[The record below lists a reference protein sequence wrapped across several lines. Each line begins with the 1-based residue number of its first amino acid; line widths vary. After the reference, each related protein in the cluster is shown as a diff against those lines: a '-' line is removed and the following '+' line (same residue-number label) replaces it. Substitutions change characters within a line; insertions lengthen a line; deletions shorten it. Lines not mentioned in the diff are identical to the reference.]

1 MDATA
6 DELAGVVDLF
16 GGLTR
21 AELERALSEAAYR
34 ADGQSVDGDALETAL
49 ADALASFALVEVEY
63 ERATAG
69 SRDGDGDG
77 DGDPLLVAGPTA
89 FPSVPDHAED
99 VPHILDVERRDL
111 DRAALGETAR
121 EEFREALE
129 DALATGAESEG
140 ADEDRL
146 RRLLDVSYDIEA
158 WAPIDLADE
167 RDRLEGAL
175 E

>member
-21 AELERALSEAAYR
+21 PELERALSEAAYR
-34 ADGQSVDGDALETAL
+34 ADGQSVDEDALEA
-49 ADALASFALVEVEY
+49 AVEDALASFALVEY
-63 ERATAG
+63 ERAD
-69 SRDGDGDG
+69 DGNGADDA
-77 DGDPLLVAGPTA
+77 DEPLLVAGPTA

-111 DRAALGETAR
+111 DREALGETAR
-121 EEFREALE
+121 EEFRDAVE
-129 DALATGAESEG
+129 DALAAG
-140 ADEDRL
+140 DEDRL
-146 RRLLDVSYDIEA
+146 RHLLDVSYDIEA
-158 WAPIDLADE
+158 WAPIGLDDE
-167 RDRLEGAL
+167 RDRLEDAL